1 MPIPWITIF
10 GLLGVAVFLPL
21 FFIARRGRRVG
32 DHPVCASCAHTL
44 DPDHP
49 VAPCPECGSTGTPL
63 RGSLRR
69 SRSLAIVA
77 ALLTITAVTA
87 VLWPVIAPRLPARAT
102 DIYRYFPDAL
112 LATLVHQG
120 SYDALHEASERLA
133 ENALSTSATRSTA
146 DAVLAD
152 RAVDEPSMAE
162 AAGVFLLIAHDANLL
177 TPDQSAAFFQRLIQT
192 EIEHRPLF
200 EPGGSLPV
208 RLIIRSNLI
217 TPPISSSDSPL
228 MEAFQRAQENL
239 IRTHR
244 LSYRIE
250 SSEIKHP
257 DGRFSAPEGS
267 VYGFYNTQ
275 INLPDPKT
283 TPTLDF
289 SITFEITITR
299 DDQPLTT
306 WMRTRAGTASRAAPG
321 QQIIPIHRSSADM
334 QALLD
339 SVGILEV
346 RVEPPP
352 ASITANTPR
361 RQRIATVIIVSTAH
375 RPHTL
380 YGTLRL
386 RTVER
391 ILNNE
396 TQALQHPLLFG
407 NEGAAY
413 IGLPQGRAIY
423 ANLDGPAAQEALAD
437 WHRLW
442 NALRVDVIL
451 HSDPTAA
458 HLNLHL
464 TSVVDT
470 SLLFRN
476 VPVTRPSS
484 HPGLTTTPIP
494 ESLLVNPEP
503 LHARPPPPD
512 SPEP

>member
-133 ENALSTSATRSTA
+133 ENALSTSATRSIA

-208 RLIIRSNLI
+208 RLIIRQDSP
-217 TPPISSSDSPL
+217 TPPQLPDHAL
-228 MEAFQRAQENL
+228 GEAFQRAEENL
-239 IRTHR
+239 HRTHR
-244 LSYRIE
+244 MSYRIDRTDT
-250 SSEIKHP
+250 P
-257 DGRFSAPEGS
+257 DPRHRMSRDPAPMHYTHFS
-267 VYGFYNTQ
+267 Q
-275 INLPDPKT
+275 LNLPDPDAN
-283 TPTLDF
+283 TLDF
-289 SITFEITITR
+289 AITFEITITR
-299 DDQPLTT
+299 DGQPLTT
-306 WMRTRAGTASRAAPG
+306 WKRTRTGTASRAAPG

-352 ASITANTPR
+352 ASITASTPR

-494 ESLLVNPEP
+494 ESLLVKPEP